1 MRIDRTRTPAAKARR
16 MSRRNE
22 RRQKSAAA
30 FLFLA
35 FHMEG

>member
-1 MRIDRTRTPAAKARR
+1 MRIDRTRTPIAKARR
-16 MSRRNE
+16 MSRQSA

-35 FHMEG
+35 FHVEA

>member
-1 MRIDRTRTPAAKARR
+1 MRIDRTRTPEAKARR
-16 MSRRNE
+16 LSRRTA